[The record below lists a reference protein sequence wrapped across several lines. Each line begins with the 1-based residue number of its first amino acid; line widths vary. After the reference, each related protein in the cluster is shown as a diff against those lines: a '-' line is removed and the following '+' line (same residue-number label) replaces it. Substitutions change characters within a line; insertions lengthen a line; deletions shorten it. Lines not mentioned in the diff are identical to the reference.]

1 MVVVVFMEYRLRR
14 CSLDT
19 TTALIQHP
27 IPASLPVAFNTVEA
41 DELLTAFLSGKSPKT
56 IEAYRRDLEDF
67 RLFLGVPDTDY
78 AAKLFLSGGL
88 HKANHIALKY
98 KTHLSDDKKLQ
109 PTTVNRKLAAL
120 RSLTDMAYTLG
131 MINWKVRVKNQKV
144 SAASRDTRGP
154 GKTGVQKL
162 QEEVSKR
169 TDPKGLRDKALL
181 HLLYDLAL
189 RRSEVVGLDL
199 EDVDLERGTLRV
211 LGKGRLQKEILSL
224 PTRTRKILSDWI
236 TVRGD
241 FEGSLFV
248 NFHHNPKIQGNRL
261 SATSLYRII
270 RDLGTQTGQ
279 KVRPHGLR
287 HTSIS
292 EAVRK
297 VQAVGMDV
305 TKVLQFSRHKDLKT
319 LQVYI
324 DSVEDV
330 QGKIAELVAG

>member
-1 MVVVVFMEYRLRR
+1 
-14 CSLDT
+14 LDT
-19 TTALIQHP
+19 TQALIHYP
-27 IPASLPVAFNTVEA
+27 IPASSPVTFNAVEV
-41 DELLTAFLSGKSPKT
+41 DELLTAFLAGKSPKT
-56 IEAYRRDLEDF
+56 IEAYKRDLEDF
-67 RLFLGVPDTDY
+67 SQFLKVPDTDY
-78 AAKLFLSGGL
+78 AAKHFLSGGL
-88 HKANHIALKY
+88 HKANHIALRY

-144 SAASRDTRGP
+144 SSASRDTRGP

-162 QEEVSKR
+162 QEEVSRR
-169 TDPKGLRDKALL
+169 TDSKGLRDTAIL

-199 EDVDLERGTLRV
+199 EDVDLERGTLRI
-211 LGKGRLQKEILSL
+211 LGKGRLQKETLSL
-224 PTRTRKILSDWI
+224 PTRTRKILSGWI
-236 TVRGD
+236 AVRGES
-241 FEGSLFV
+241 EGALFI
-248 NFHHNPKIQGNRL
+248 NFHHNPRIQGNRL

-270 RDLGTQTGQ
+270 RDLGIRTGQ

-287 HTSIS
+287 HTAIS

>member
-1 MVVVVFMEYRLRR
+1 MGIPRV
-14 CSLDT
+14 DA
-19 TTALIQHP
+19 TTALINYP
-27 IPASLPVAFNTVEA
+27 VPASLPATFNSVDT
-41 DELLTAFLSGKSPKT
+41 DELLAAFLSGKSPKT
-56 IEAYRRDLEDF
+56 VEAYKRDLEDF
-67 RLFLGVPDTDY
+67 NLFLEAPDMDH
-78 AAKLFLSGGL
+78 AAKIFLSSGL
-88 HKANHIALKY
+88 HKANHTALKY
-98 KTHLSDDKKLQ
+98 RTHLSDNKRLQ

-144 SAASRDTRGP
+144 SSASRDTRGP

-169 TDPKGLRDKALL
+169 TDLKGLRDKALL

-199 EDVDLERGTLRV
+199 EDVDLERGTLQI
-211 LGKGRLQKEILSL
+211 LGKGRLQKETLSL
-224 PTRTRKILSDWI
+224 PTRTRRILSEWI
-236 TVRGD
+236 AVRGN
-241 FEGSLFV
+241 FEGSLFI
-248 NFHHNPKIQGNRL
+248 NFHHNPKIQGERL
-261 SATSLYRII
+261 SATSLYRIV

-287 HTSIS
+287 HTAIS

-324 DSVEDV
+324 DTVEDV

>member
-1 MVVVVFMEYRLRR
+1 METKELIVSPYERSTNSVDISANLE
-14 CSLDT
+14 
-19 TTALIQHP
+19 TAELIK
-27 IPASLPVAFNTVEA
+27 
-41 DELLTAFLSGKSPKT
+41 AFLPGKSPKT
-56 IEAYRRDLEDF
+56 IEAYRRDLENFRQFLEASDMDHAA
-67 RLFLGVPDTDY
+67 RLFL
-78 AAKLFLSGGL
+78 SHGL
-88 HKANHIALKY
+88 YKANHLALKY
-98 KTHLSDDKKLQ
+98 KTFLSDDRKLQ

-131 MINWKVRVKNQKV
+131 MINWEVRVKNQKV
-144 SAASRDTRGP
+144 NSASRDTSGP

-211 LGKGRLQKEILSL
+211 LGKGRLQKETLSL
-224 PTRTRKILSDWI
+224 PVRTIKILSEWI
-236 TVRGD
+236 RCTGD
-241 FEGSLFV
+241 FQGPLFV
-248 NFHHNPKIQGNRL
+248 NFHHNPSIQGKRL
-261 SATSLYRII
+261 STTSLYRII

-287 HTSIS
+287 HTAIS

-330 QGKIAELVAG
+330 QGKIAELVSMG